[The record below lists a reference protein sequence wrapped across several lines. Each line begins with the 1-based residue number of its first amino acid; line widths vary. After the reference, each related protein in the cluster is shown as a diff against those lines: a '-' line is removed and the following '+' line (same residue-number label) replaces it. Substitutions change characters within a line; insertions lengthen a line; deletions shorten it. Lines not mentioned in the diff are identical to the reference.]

1 MSIIEK
7 TLHATMTVGKESIL
21 KSFSVRKICRRTGKL
36 YCAEFRECV
45 YCSLLK
51 GSTPDI
57 NNSSSSHTLGA
68 LYHVVFHTELEGC
81 IEVEKSPNGALTYKE
96 TMRKK
101 RKQTITTM
109 TNLIFFYIKVTSR
122 PMCNKSCC
130 YPPRVLVHTKKCYT
144 TIETWIIMEA

>member
-68 LYHVVFHTELEGC
+68 LYHVVFHTELEGY
-81 IEVEKSPNGALTYKE
+81 IEVKKSPNGALTYKE
-96 TMRKK
+96 TIRKNVI
-101 RKQTITTM
+101 KQLSHWE
-109 TNLIFFYIKVTSR
+109 NFIFFSTNVTSW

>member
-51 GSTPDI
+51 EVLRILTTAPPHIPWERYTMLFSTLSWKDMLSLKNHQNELLPI
-57 NNSSSSHTLGA
+57 KNNEDKN
-68 LYHVVFHTELEGC
+68 V
-81 IEVEKSPNGALTYKE
+81 
-96 TMRKK
+96 
-101 RKQTITTM
+101 
-109 TNLIFFYIKVTSR
+109 
-122 PMCNKSCC
+122 NK
-130 YPPRVLVHTKKCYT
+130 H
-144 TIETWIIMEA
+144 

>member
-81 IEVEKSPNGALTYKE
+81 IEVKNHQMVVLPI
-96 TMRKK
+96 KK
-101 RKQTITTM
+101 Q
-109 TNLIFFYIKVTSR
+109 
-122 PMCNKSCC
+122 
-130 YPPRVLVHTKKCYT
+130 
-144 TIETWIIMEA
+144 

>member
-68 LYHVVFHTELEGC
+68 LYHVVFHTELEGY
-81 IEVEKSPNGALTYKE
+81 IEVKKSPNGALTYKE
-96 TMRKK
+96 TMRKNVII
-101 RKQTITTM
+101 QLSHWENFICFPT
-109 TNLIFFYIKVTSR
+109 KVTSR